1 MRVQKVTPSLQASGA
16 NTLDLLS
23 ARSTSRS
30 SALRRPGRADNEVFT
45 SPTPTGY
52 KSLPGQ
58 AEDGAMIEF
67 TLGIAAAIFVHRW
80 VRSAG
85 AALGIP
91 AVTVTALAVLL

>member
-1 MRVQKVTPSLQASGA
+1 
-16 NTLDLLS
+16 
-23 ARSTSRS
+23 
-30 SALRRPGRADNEVFT
+30 
-45 SPTPTGY
+45 
-52 KSLPGQ
+52 
-58 AEDGAMIEF
+58 MIEF